1 MGSRRERTGL
11 GEALVRPVGKMIVER
26 YCGRFEWTVRDW
38 KEPATRFYEDGSAI
52 LKEWCVVRTIGDAPG
67 AAGCAD

>member
-1 MGSRRERTGL
+1 
-11 GEALVRPVGKMIVER
+11 MIVER